1 MVAVRKDEEMEMYL
15 FWDMCQGDLET
26 LSLK

>member
-1 MVAVRKDEEMEMYL
+1 MIVVRKDQEMEMYL

-26 LSLK
+26 FSLE